1 MAGALAPGLWFDYL
15 TFITRATEPHSGWFN
30 LGSFIWTPAR
40 LAIAAAIAILA
51 IRQPRLSAVAVT
63 LAYPV
68 LWLHSLSTLVA
79 IVAKPAGAI
88 RHAAAGPQA
97 PS

>member
-1 MAGALAPGLWFDYL
+1 MAGALAPRLWFDYL
-15 TFITRATEPHSGWFN
+15 GFMTRATEPSGWFN
-30 LGSFIWTPAR
+30 LGAFIWTPAR
-40 LAIAAAIAILA
+40 LAIAATIAVLA